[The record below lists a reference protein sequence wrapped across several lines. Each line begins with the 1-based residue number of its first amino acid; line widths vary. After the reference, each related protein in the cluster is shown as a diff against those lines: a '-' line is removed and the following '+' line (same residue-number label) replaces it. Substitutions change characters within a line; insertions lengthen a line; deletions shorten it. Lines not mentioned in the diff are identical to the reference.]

1 MLGAYLR
8 DVDVARAIN
17 CDSIGRFKLSY
28 ARNESAGWREFFDA
42 PVIRIRDQNV
52 SVGINGNSSRR
63 IKFPLSG
70 SSAALKHG
78 NHTFRQGAKRRSWCA
93 GSYFNRC
100 SRQYVH
106 ALLELADVLVWDVE
120 DVKRP

>member
-1 MLGAYLR
+1 MHVVLGAYLR

-52 SVGINGNSSRR
+52 SVGINSNCSGR
-63 IKFPLSG
+63 IKFSFPG
-70 SSAALKHG
+70 SPAAFKHVSD
-78 NHTFRQGAKRRSWCA
+78 TFRQGT
-93 GSYFNRC
+93 
-100 SRQYVH
+100 
-106 ALLELADVLVWDVE
+106 
-120 DVKRP
+120 